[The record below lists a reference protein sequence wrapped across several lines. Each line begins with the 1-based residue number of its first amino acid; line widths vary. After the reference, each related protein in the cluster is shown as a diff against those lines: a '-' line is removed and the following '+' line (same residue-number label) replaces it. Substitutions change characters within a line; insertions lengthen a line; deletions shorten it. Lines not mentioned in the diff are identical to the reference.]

1 MVTHWFRATA
11 IALLLTACSA
21 DQSSETI
28 EDGAAGGSATAGPS
42 SAVVTVADTT
52 RATDAPPTE
61 LVGHTLQLR
70 LREGARTRYKIAQYA
85 EDRQDTI
92 TALSEATHVFDQTV
106 RSVRGDGAYEIGITY
121 TSITSSGSLKNLKT
135 GQMIRS
141 EKYNSK
147 DTADL
152 RNPRNAQFSAL
163 LGETVTLILTPKAEV
178 QEISGVSTIVNKMV
192 AKLPKQE
199 GQQQLPQEAKLEIQ
213 KQVETIMYRSILGQ
227 ELIPFPTGP
236 IDSTLTWDHSQT
248 APVNPLYTINTKAT
262 YRIVK
267 VRKVKGRRI
276 ATVNATIAG
285 TVVTNAPPAQAGI
298 SVKMN
303 SSNISGEGVA
313 IVDIDNGMTIS
324 KKSKVSI
331 SLSAT
336 INEKATGKVV
346 KVNNTSIKRFDIELL
361 P

>member
-28 EDGAAGGSATAGPS
+28 EDGASAGSATTGATA
-42 SAVVTVADTT
+42 AVVTAADTAT
-52 RATDAPPTE
+52 ATDAAPTE

-70 LREGARTRYKIAQYA
+70 LQAGTRSRYKIAQYA

-92 TALSEATHVFDQTV
+92 SALSEATHVFEQNV
-106 RSVRGDGAYEIGITY
+106 RSVRGDGSFEIGITY
-121 TSITSSGSLKNLKT
+121 NSIRSNGTLKNLKT
-135 GQMIRS
+135 GQEIRS

-192 AKLPKQE
+192 AKLPKQDD
-199 GQQQLPQEAKLEIQ
+199 QKPLPQEAKAEIQ

-227 ELIPFPTGP
+227 ELIPFPQGP
-236 IDSTLTWDHSQT
+236 IDSTLSWQHSQNT
-248 APVNPLYTINTKAT
+248 PVNPLYTIDTRAT

-276 ATVNATIAG
+276 ATINASISG

-298 SVKMN
+298 TVKMN

-313 IVDIDNGMTIS
+313 IVDIDNGLTIS

-346 KVNNTSIKRFDIELL
+346 KINNTSIKRFDIELL